1 MSIDLR
7 SMLFL
12 IRKDLRL
19 HWVAFI
25 ILVVFQLATF
35 VTFEAQFPPV
45 MQPMGAVFLQ
55 GIASIGTFVM
65 AYRVTAAEEAN
76 NSIRFL
82 KSLPLTTIEI
92 FGAKYLYMTMYVVV
106 NLVVLNLFL
115 SLFGNLMPGE
125 KIDAPTVETLGIGF
139 VIQFAFGVL
148 LVSVASLFNS
158 EKAIW
163 VPFPLVVLLLN
174 GYAQLT
180 SNNGPIATLRLWA
193 YINENWLW
201 MSAGVVAELLIL
213 VWLVLRALTIKRSL
227 ICPGELWK
235 PISSI
240 AMRQVPNDLFRAP
253 IECALQ
259 AKLWNASHPFWDVAV
274 SRGWRT

>member
-213 VWLVLRALTIKRSL
+213 VWLGLRALTIKRSL
-227 ICPGELWK
+227 I
-235 PISSI
+235 
-240 AMRQVPNDLFRAP
+240 
-253 IECALQ
+253 
-259 AKLWNASHPFWDVAV
+259 
-274 SRGWRT
+274 